1 MLLFTNTAGS
11 PTTVGVSAPLLNQ
24 IWPSMMVTGVASC
37 ASVMLHTIC
46 VVFPTTTAPQYCP
59 VALDLS
65 RAGVFSVTGS
75 LALAAFV
82 NVNVVAGLM
91 VGLGL
96 PGGAG
101 GGVPI
106 VVRTPS
112 TTARVPTG
120 DVKVVVVL
128 GAMDSGGDGGAGGG
142 GLGGGGGGLGPANKA
157 GATE

>member
-1 MLLFTNTAGS
+1 MATLV
-11 PTTVGVSAPLLNQ
+11 TVK
-24 IWPSMMVTGVASC
+24 
-37 ASVMLHTIC
+37 
-46 VVFPTTTAPQYCP
+46 
-59 VALDLS
+59 
-65 RAGVFSVTGS
+65 
-75 LALAAFV
+75 
-82 NVNVVAGLM
+82 VVAGLVV
-91 VGLGL
+91 VGGL

-120 DVKVVVVL
+120 EVKVVLVL
-128 GAMDSGGDGGAGGG
+128 GAMDRGGDGGAGGG